1 MTQQVRSIRL
11 RPVPSSVLEASS
23 NSIGEIFFDDTNDTL
38 RLFTTTGSSLSVATK
53 EWVQSSG
60 ALSGASIEV
69 GLTPPSNPQQ
79 GNIWLDLSDGN
90 LYVYVNDGTSS
101 QWIQPIAGG
110 GGAGGAGGS
119 FSGDYN
125 DLTNKPTIPSTLL
138 DLGISDGVNGQVLTT
153 NGSGSF
159 TFTTLAPGGI
169 QLNNLSI
176 GSDGT
181 PSGSGSL
188 AYNNTNGVFTYT
200 PPDLSTYITASALTG
215 YATDGELAAAVA
227 NSSNWDTA
235 YSWGDHSTQG
245 YLTSAAAESDTLATV
260 TARGATTTTA
270 LSVAD
275 VTSSGTITANDF
287 VSSGAGT
294 PQITSAST
302 LTLEAAD
309 YVSIDYL
316 LRLTPQST
324 APVGVSAGTIAFAR
338 ALGWDPLGRGVSSI
352 YPVYYNGS
360 SWVSFANA

>member
-11 RPVPSSVLEASS
+11 RPVSSSVLEASS

-169 QLNNLSI
+169 QLTSLSI
-176 GSDGT
+176 GTPAT
-181 PSGSGSL
+181 PSGSGAL
-188 AYNNTNGVFTYT
+188 GYNNTTGVFTFT

-215 YATDGELAAAVA
+215 YATDSELASAVA
-227 NSSNWDTA
+227 NSANWDTA

-302 LTLEAAD
+302 LTLQAAD

-316 LRLTPQST
+316 LRITPQIT
-324 APVGVSAGTIAFAR
+324 APVGVNTGTIAFAR
-338 ALGWDPLGRGVSSI
+338 APNWDPLGRGTGI

-360 SWVSFANA
+360 AWVSFANA